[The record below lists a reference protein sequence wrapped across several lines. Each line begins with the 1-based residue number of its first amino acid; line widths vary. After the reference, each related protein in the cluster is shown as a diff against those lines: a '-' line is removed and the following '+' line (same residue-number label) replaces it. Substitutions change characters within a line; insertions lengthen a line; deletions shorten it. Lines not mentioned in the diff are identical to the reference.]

1 MIEFAV
7 FMQITTEKLSE
18 NQFRTQRII
27 KSCLIM
33 VMKTVHLAVSIKPY
47 AALIVHDT
55 FNGTRSHPA
64 ASTTNPQQWHHLGE
78 ITVVRFI
85 SYAARIFKAIPRVG
99 CPQLNAS
106 KLVFPPVDRGLIKF
120 NSYPPP
126 AHHLDS
132 GLIWFSASIG
142 ARCLLTVY
150 DSCSTGADKKERIN
164 NRCKNLAHAHGD
176 GCCSFFF
183 VIARR
188 TMKLRY
194 GSEVPLGCL
203 PPVRV

>member
-1 MIEFAV
+1 M
-7 FMQITTEKLSE
+7 TPPRRD
-18 NQFRTQRII
+18 NRRT
-27 KSCLIM
+27 L
-33 VMKTVHLAVSIKPY
+33 HL
-47 AALIVHDT
+47 LRCT
-55 FNGTRSHPA
+55 F
-64 ASTTNPQQWHHLGE
+64 
-78 ITVVRFI
+78 
-85 SYAARIFKAIPRVG
+85 FKAFPRVG

-183 VIARR
+183 
-188 TMKLRY
+188 RY
-194 GSEVPLGCL
+194 CSAYDETTVREWSSFGLFTTCESLNAGSWQAMTVPG
-203 PPVRV
+203 